1 MWNKFKSSRAFYAL
15 TAVLCA
21 IVLWLY
27 VDITTEPDASTTI
40 RNIPVTFLGEEELNA
55 QGLQIVEG
63 ADTTVTLEVSGVRT
77 ILSQLDNQN
86 IVVTVDA
93 SQITGPGEQQLS
105 YSYTL
110 PGSISLSSVRIKRT
124 PTTIGVNVV
133 EIQTAEFPILGKFS
147 GSVASGY
154 LYDSSD
160 FVFDVD
166 TVTVS
171 GECSIMDQID
181 HAQVVLEEEDLSK
194 TWMGALPIQL
204 VDQQGNV
211 LDTSDLT
218 MSVTEVATT
227 FPIRAVKEVPLEVT
241 FQSGGGATEKDIDY
255 TLSRGTIMISGTD
268 EQLETVNSINVGTI
282 DLAKVI
288 TGEDVT
294 FDLQMPT
301 GIVNES
307 GLSSVTVSVTISGL
321 TTKKVETSNIS
332 IINVPEGYTAK
343 LVTTSLEV
351 RIRGDRD
358 TMSLLTAQ
366 DVYVEADLSEVG
378 EDATGTCTIPATV
391 KVQGMNNIGAIDS
404 YSVLVEISAA
414 EPEATQAPQTAAS

>member
-1 MWNKFKSSRAFYAL
+1 
-15 TAVLCA
+15 
-21 IVLWLY
+21 
-27 VDITTEPDASTTI
+27 
-40 RNIPVTFLGEEELNA
+40 LGEEELNA

-171 GECSIMDQID
+171 GECSLMDQID
-181 HAQVVLEEEDLSK
+181 HAQVVLEEEELSK

-204 VDQQGNV
+204 VDQEGNV
-211 LDTSDLT
+211 LDASNLT

-255 TLSRGTIMISGTD
+255 TLSRDTIMISGTD
-268 EQLETVNSINVGTI
+268 EQLATVNSINVGTI

-378 EDATGTCTIPATV
+378 EDATGTCSVPATV

-404 YSVLVEISAA
+404 YSVVVEISAA
-414 EPEATQAPQTAAS
+414 EPETTQAPQTAAS